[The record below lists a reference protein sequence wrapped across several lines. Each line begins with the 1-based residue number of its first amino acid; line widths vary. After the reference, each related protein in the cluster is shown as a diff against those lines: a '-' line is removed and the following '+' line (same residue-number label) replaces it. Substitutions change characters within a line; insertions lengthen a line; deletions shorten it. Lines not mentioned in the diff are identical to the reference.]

1 MSTVPDARILNADR
15 LKRLASRARTLAAV
29 YFLVLCTATHIPL
42 DQSQIDVSDKIV
54 HFASYALLTVLV
66 LTGWEFTIGGLAA
79 KHYFAVWLAG
89 TIYGA
94 IDEITQIPVGRNGD
108 VNDWAADVLGIIAGL
123 LLFRVG
129 SAALYRLV
137 AWMEAYDASLK

>member
-1 MSTVPDARILNADR
+1 MSTVPETRILTAER
-15 LKRLASRARTLAAV
+15 LKRIAARARTLAVV
-29 YFLVLCTATHIPL
+29 YFLILCAATHIPL
-42 DQSQIDVSDKIV
+42 EQAQVEVSDKII

-66 LTGWEFTIGGLAA
+66 LAGWEFTIGGLQA

-89 TIYGA
+89 TLYGA
-94 IDEITQIPVGRNGD
+94 IDEVTQIPVGRNGD
-108 VNDWAADVLGIIAGL
+108 INDWAADVLGIIAGL

-137 AWMEAYDASLK
+137 AWMEAYDAR